1 MAAMNGSDDAEGDA
15 SAQLRRALHDQQPR
29 PPAADLWGGLSMVSR
44 PRAVI
49 ETLRDGRG
57 RYEEIAI
64 ALRNSMALLG
74 TIA

>member
-1 MAAMNGSDDAEGDA
+1 MCGSNEVDDDEN
-15 SAQLRRALHDQQPR
+15 AQLRHALHVERQL
-29 PPAADLWGGLSMVSR
+29 PPAAELWGGLSLVSR

-64 ALRNSMALLG
+64 ALRDSMSLTSALV
-74 TIA
+74 